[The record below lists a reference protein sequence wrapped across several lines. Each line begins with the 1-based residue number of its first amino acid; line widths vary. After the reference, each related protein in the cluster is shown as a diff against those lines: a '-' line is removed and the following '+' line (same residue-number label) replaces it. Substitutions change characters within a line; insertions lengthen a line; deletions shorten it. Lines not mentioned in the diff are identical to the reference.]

1 MSCKGADEI
10 FKTHSLDG
18 PFAARPLMKRAQT
31 KSLTNICIYYIAI
44 PRMHTR
50 SKPRRVNVGATF
62 CIGVDITLFSV

>member
-1 MSCKGADEI
+1 MFEI
-10 FKTHSLDG
+10 HSLDG
-18 PFAARPLMKRAQT
+18 AFAAHALMKRAQI
-31 KSLTNICIYYIAI
+31 KYRTNICLYYILYI